1 MNGSV
6 VSMLDKPKHDQIRE
20 KTKQLKKI
28 FYQGDPLTDLEVD
41 IERMYISDKMEKY
54 QTYQKRKSM
63 RYKVRWSISDLN
75 RY

>member
-28 FYQGDPLTDLEVD
+28 FYHGDPLTDLEVD